1 MTLNISYP
9 NPNCLCAR
17 YLARFLQGE
26 TLKHREADSATGSYR
41 LASHVHYLQEK
52 HGWHIER
59 REVTEATRDPTGRA
73 ATFMEY
79 WLATSLIEW
88 AGSQGQEYVE
98 KVMELEAI
106 RIAERLAATSPTA
119 DDNPDGTDN
128 LKTSMDL
135 DSCNENNDG
144 PE

>member
-1 MTLNISYP
+1 
-9 NPNCLCAR
+9 
-17 YLARFLQGE
+17 
-26 TLKHREADSATGSYR
+26 
-41 LASHVHYLQEK
+41 
-52 HGWHIER
+52 
-59 REVTEATRDPTGRA
+59 
-73 ATFMEY
+73 MEY

-135 DSCNENNDG
+135 DSCNENDDG